1 MNYLVTVLYIV
12 SFALFIYGLMGLTG
26 PKTAV
31 RGNLIAAVGMAIAVA
46 ATLIKIRH
54 TESWVLIIAGLVVG
68 VVLGVPPARLT
79 KMTAMPQL
87 VAFFNGVGGGTVA
100 LIALAEF
107 IETKGFSSFQHGES
121 PTVHVVVASL
131 FAAIIGSI
139 SFWGSIIAFGK
150 LQEIISGSPIGFGKL
165 QQPINLLLL
174 VAAVAAA
181 VVVGLHAHPG
191 TGGASLW
198 WMVGLLAAAG
208 VLGLMVVLPI
218 GGADMPVVISLLN
231 AMTGLSAAA
240 AGLALNNTAMIV
252 AGMIVGAS
260 GSILTNLMA
269 KAMNRSI
276 PAIVAGGF
284 GGGGVAPGAGGDG
297 GDKHVKATSA
307 ADAAIQMAYA
317 NQVIVVPGYGLA
329 VAQAQHA
336 VKDMASLLE
345 EKGVPVKY
353 AIHPVAGRMP
363 GHMNVLLAE
372 AEVDY
377 DAMKDMDDINDEFA
391 RTDVAIVI
399 GANDV
404 TNPAARNEQSSPI
417 YGMPILNVDKAK
429 SVIVLK
435 RSMNSGFAGIDNP
448 LFYADGTTML
458 FGDAKKSVT
467 EVAEELKAL

>member
-1 MNYLVTVLYIV
+1 MNYLVIGLYVI

-31 RGNLIAAVGMAIAVA
+31 RGNLIAAVGMALAVT

-54 TESWVLIIAGLVVG
+54 TDQWVWIIAGLVVG
-68 VVLGVPPARLT
+68 VVLGVPPARFT

-107 IETKGFSSFQHGES
+107 METKGFSAFEHGES
-121 PTVHVVVASL
+121 PTVHIVVASL

-150 LQEIISGSPIGFGKL
+150 LQEILPGSPIGLGKA

-174 VAAVAAA
+174 AAAVAAA
-181 VVVGLHAHPG
+181 IVIGLGARPG
-191 TGGASLW
+191 TGGVSLW
-198 WMVGLLAAAG
+198 WMIGLLAAAG
-208 VLGLMVVLPI
+208 ALGLMVVLPI

-284 GGGGVAPGAGGDG
+284 GGGGVAPSGDDG
-297 GDKHVKATSA
+297 GDKHVKSTSA

-336 VKDMASLLE
+336 VKDMAALLE
-345 EKGVPVKY
+345 DKGVAVKY

-377 DAMKDMDDINDEFA
+377 DAMKDMDDINDEFG

-404 TNPAARNEQSSPI
+404 TNPAARNDASSPI

-448 LFYADGTTML
+448 LFYGEGTTML

-467 EVAEELKAL
+467 AVAEELKAL